1 MSLQSD
7 GEDGEVEGEE
17 GSEVDKSYEVQFAM
31 SPECP
36 EQEEGEEPTTA
47 AEGMIIIIFIP

>member
-1 MSLQSD
+1 MQSD
-7 GEDGEVEGEE
+7 DEDGEAEGEE

-31 SPECP
+31 SPERP
-36 EQEEGEEPTTA
+36 EQDEGEEPTTA

>member
-31 SPECP
+31 SPERP